1 MKNKSSI
8 GIVIDS
14 TTTLDSQLIKEYD
27 IEVVSL
33 NIHTQAFNKREIDT
47 LDEEII
53 PLLDDVKNL
62 STSSPSPNDFAEAYN
77 RLFKKGYKHIICLPL
92 SREISSTYQSALI
105 GKTYVD
111 NAEEIFVGDTL
122 ICNFGLANLVE
133 TLLPLFENELAS
145 FSDIVE
151 TYNQRIGNTAIQFSV
166 LNLKHLVNGGRLSKI
181 AGLLGSILHIKPI
194 IEMQGGKLRLFKKEL
209 SMAKVIGTFIN
220 TIKSFSDKFTTLF
233 VKIVDL
239 QQNDLAEKLVNL
251 ITTTF
256 PKINVSRIRTVRPVY
271 FIHLGNNGL
280 GISVVA
286 YNS

>member
-62 STSSPSPNDFAEAYN
+62 STSSPSPNDFAESYN

-133 TLLPLFENELAS
+133 TLLPLFENQLAS

-151 TYNQRIGNTAIQFSV
+151 AYNQRIGNTAIQFSV

>member
-14 TTTLDSQLIKEYD
+14 TTTLDPQLIKDYD

-62 STSSPSPNDFAEAYN
+62 STSSPSPNDFAEAYD

-111 NAEEIFVGDTL
+111 NAEQIFVGDTL
-122 ICNFGLANLVE
+122 ICNYGLANLVE
-133 TLLPLFENELAS
+133 TLLPLFENKLVS
-145 FSDIVE
+145 YGDIVE
-151 TYNQRIGNTAIQFSV
+151 AYNQRIGNTAIQFSV

-181 AGLLGSILHIKPI
+181 AGLLGTILHIKPI
-194 IEMQGGKLRLFKKEL
+194 IEMQDGKLRLFKKEL
-209 SMAKVIGTFIN
+209 NMAKVIGTFIN

-233 VKIVDL
+233 VKIIDL

-251 ITTTF
+251 ISTNF

>member
-62 STSSPSPNDFAEAYN
+62 STSSPSPNDFAEAYD

-111 NAEEIFVGDTL
+111 KAEEIFVGDTL
-122 ICNFGLANLVE
+122 ICNFGLANLIE
-133 TLLPLFENELAS
+133 TLLPLFENKMAT
-145 FSDIVE
+145 FSDIIQAFNNRVP
-151 TYNQRIGNTAIQFSV
+151 NTRIQFSV

-181 AGLLGSILHIKPI
+181 AGLLGTILHIKPI
-194 IEMQGGKLRLFKKEL
+194 IDMQEGKLKLFKKEL
-209 SMAKVIGTFIN
+209 NMSKVLGTFMT
-220 TIKSFSDKFTTLF
+220 TIKALSEKFTQLF

-239 QQNDLAEKLVNL
+239 QQNDLAEKFINQ
-251 ITTTF
+251 IKTAF
-256 PKINVSRIRTVRPVY
+256 PKIAVSRARTVRPVF
-271 FIHLGNNGL
+271 FIHLGNDGL
-280 GISVVA
+280 GMSVVA
-286 YNS
+286 YNN

>member
-151 TYNQRIGNTAIQFSV
+151 AYNQRIGNTAIQFSV

-194 IEMQGGKLRLFKKEL
+194 IEMQNGKLRLFKKEL
-209 SMAKVIGTFIN
+209 NMAKVIGTFIN
-220 TIKSFSDKFTTLF
+220 TIKSFSDRFTTLF

-251 ITTTF
+251 ISTSF

>member
-14 TTTLDSQLIKEYD
+14 TTTLDPQLIKEYD

-77 RLFKKGYKHIICLPL
+77 RLFQKGYKHIICLPL
-92 SREISSTYQSALI
+92 SKEISSTYQSALI

-111 NAEEIFVGDTL
+111 NADQIFVGDTL
-122 ICNFGLANLVE
+122 ICNYGLANLVE
-133 TLLPLFENELAS
+133 TLLPLFESKLAS
-145 FSDIVE
+145 FGDIVE
-151 TYNQRIGNTAIQFSV
+151 AYNQRIGNTAIQFSV

-181 AGLLGSILHIKPI
+181 AGLLGAILHIKPI
-194 IEMQGGKLRLFKKEL
+194 IEMQNGKLRLFKKEL
-209 SMAKVIGTFIN
+209 NMAKVIGTFIN
-220 TIKSFSDKFTTLF
+220 TIKSFSDRFTTLF

-251 ITTTF
+251 ISTNF

>member
-92 SREISSTYQSALI
+92 SQEISSTYQSALI

-151 TYNQRIGNTAIQFSV
+151 AYNQRIGNTAIQFSV

>member
-14 TTTLDSQLIKEYD
+14 TTTLDSQLIKDYD

-62 STSSPSPNDFAEAYN
+62 STSSPSPNDFAKAYD

-111 NAEEIFVGDTL
+111 KAEEIFVGDTL
-122 ICNFGLANLVE
+122 ICNFGLANLIE
-133 TLLPLFENELAS
+133 TLLPLFENKMAT
-145 FSDIVE
+145 FSDIIQAFNNRVP
-151 TYNQRIGNTAIQFSV
+151 NTRIQFSV

-181 AGLLGSILHIKPI
+181 AGLLGTILHIKPI
-194 IEMQGGKLRLFKKEL
+194 IDMQEGKLKLFKKEL
-209 SMAKVIGTFIN
+209 NMAKVLGTFMT
-220 TIKSFSDKFTTLF
+220 TIKALSEKFTQLF

-239 QQNDLAEKLVNL
+239 QQNDLAEKFINQ
-251 ITTTF
+251 IKTAF
-256 PKINVSRIRTVRPVY
+256 PKIAVSRVRTVRPVF
-271 FIHLGNNGL
+271 FIHLGNDGL
-280 GISVVA
+280 GMSVVA
-286 YNS
+286 YNN